1 MLHTINKSPYE
12 KNSLET
18 CLRVAAA
25 GSAILL
31 IEDAVYAAV
40 DNGAWAERLGAA
52 MGDVKVY
59 VLQPD
64 AEARGIQDSV
74 MEGVTPVDYNGFVDL
89 AAEHDKVQ
97 SWL

>member
-12 KNSLET
+12 KNSLEA
-18 CLRVAAA
+18 CLRVAAPGNA
-25 GSAILL
+25 VLL
-31 IEDAVYAAV
+31 IEDAVYAAAS
-40 DNGAWAERLGAA
+40 NGAWVDRLNSA
-52 MGDVKVY
+52 MGDIKIY

-64 AEARGIQDSV
+64 AEARGIQDQV
-74 MEGVTPVDYNGFVDL
+74 MDGVSMVDYNGFVDL